1 MKRGRIRHFAAG
13 IALSLGLGVSAPALA
28 ADPLTMLLLT
38 IAREAL
44 FAAAREH
51 LASRAEEPPAVA
63 ATYPGTAV
71 GPEHVRRLVDEGF
84 GYLST
89 AQRDEVFEAFHRHLM
104 DPKNAAVRGPMIEYF
119 AERAMAMRFA
129 QERLSRLS
137 PDEKAALAS
146 DFRKE
151 VAGLPP
157 EEAAQLAKLLRQ
169 GVLPVPGDLNDML
182 LAALGER

>member
-1 MKRGRIRHFAAG
+1 MRKLLRVAAFCV
-13 IALSLGLGVSAPALA
+13 GVASSGPALA

-44 FAAAREH
+44 FAAARDY
-51 LASRAEEPPAVA
+51 LAAKAEEPPPAV
-63 ATYPGTAV
+63 ATYPGTTVEPA
-71 GPEHVRRLVDEGF
+71 HVRRLIDEGF

-89 AQRDEVFEAFHRHLM
+89 AQRDEVFDALHRQLM

-119 AERAMAMRFA
+119 AERAIAMRFA
-129 QERLSRLS
+129 QERLAKLS
-137 PDEKAALAS
+137 QAEKTALAE

-157 EEAAQLAKLLRQ
+157 EEASKLAQLLRQ
-169 GVLPVPGDLNDML
+169 QVLPVPEDLNDML
-182 LAALGER
+182 LAALHGG